1 MFAADFAGAVLQGND
16 AQVNSFFAC
25 DFAGPKIGVL
35 DDSFLG
41 NYFYGCHWAFNCG
54 LQVFRAAA
62 NTQLIGGYFESHTG
76 YAAANGIFIGTMSVV
91 NGAGLKG
98 FTNMGSHLQGPA
110 LKLKGHF
117 EAVDDGLG
125 DGAMQIYGNALFH
138 GTGAVTIQNTGAAYG
153 GSDSATG
160 RLRVWLN
167 AGNQCYVSSGSDLW
181 LNAESGAI
189 QQRVADFTITTVS
202 STGLNLAAGK
212 TLSVSGQQVVGARGA
227 ALPADASDLASA
239 IALVGGIKARLKAT
253 GGHGLVAD

>member
-1 MFAADFAGAVLQGND
+1 M
-16 AQVNSFFAC
+16 
-25 DFAGPKIGVL
+25 
-35 DDSFLG
+35 
-41 NYFYGCHWAFNCG
+41 
-54 LQVFRAAA
+54 
-62 NTQLIGGYFESHTG
+62 
-76 YAAANGIFIGTMSVV
+76 
-91 NGAGLKG
+91 
-98 FTNMGSHLQGPA
+98 
-110 LKLKGHF
+110 
-117 EAVDDGLG
+117 DDGLG

-239 IALVGGIKARLKAT
+239 IALVGGIKARMKAT